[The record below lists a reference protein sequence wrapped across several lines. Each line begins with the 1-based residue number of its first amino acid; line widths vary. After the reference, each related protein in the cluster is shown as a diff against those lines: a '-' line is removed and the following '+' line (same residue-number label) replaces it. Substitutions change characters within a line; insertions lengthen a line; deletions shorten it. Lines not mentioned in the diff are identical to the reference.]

1 MDKNCEAKRMGYD
14 KETIK
19 KKIVAF
25 SVVAACLQFIKH
37 NRKQQSFKHKKVE
50 TMGKTV
56 TAHHGLVS
64 ELLLQDK
71 EFRMLLRRN
80 TETYEVSKYMLIS
93 MCATM
98 WERRRDLTGPKSG

>member
-37 NRKQQSFKHKKVE
+37 NRK
-50 TMGKTV
+50 
-56 TAHHGLVS
+56 
-64 ELLLQDK
+64 
-71 EFRMLLRRN
+71 
-80 TETYEVSKYMLIS
+80 
-93 MCATM
+93 
-98 WERRRDLTGPKSG
+98 